1 MFKHVYVYI
10 YISIYTYIY
19 IYIYIWHSYIYMAFI
34 SIYIYIWHSYIYT
47 TSSRVIHLIQNKK
60 ITFGN
65 RAIHTKHVESSRQH
79 DIRSKQKAGPM
90 PTELATF
97 SPSSMAEG
105 IGKGQRPTGTSQK
118 FRVNESRE
126 KDNSIRTD
134 APQPQTKRHN
144 SI

>member
-1 MFKHVYVYI
+1 M
-10 YISIYTYIY
+10 
-19 IYIYIWHSYIYMAFI
+19 
-34 SIYIYIWHSYIYT
+34 
-47 TSSRVIHLIQNKK
+47 KK

-65 RAIHTKHVESSRQH
+65 RAIHTKNVESSRQH
-79 DIRSKQKAGPM
+79 DIRPKQKTGPM

-126 KDNSIRTD
+126 KGNSIRTD